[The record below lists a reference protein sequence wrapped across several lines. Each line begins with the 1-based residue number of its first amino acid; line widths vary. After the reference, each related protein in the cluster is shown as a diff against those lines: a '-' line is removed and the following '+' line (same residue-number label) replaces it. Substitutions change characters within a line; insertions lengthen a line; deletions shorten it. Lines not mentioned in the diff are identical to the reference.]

1 MDEINSAPRARSL
14 SLADYGPAAD
24 GVADDTP
31 ALWRCFTD
39 AQQAGGAVIT
49 IPPGAY
55 RVTGEIPVPIPSH
68 TTVLAYGARFLLPD
82 RLGESERRVVFAGQ
96 DVRDFHWRGGE
107 FTGHCFD
114 HRRPGNTWAPN
125 ANTRILWITTSPG
138 GTTDLLTFADIQ
150 ASRIAGAVVTVEG
163 VKASESD
170 VLAYAA
176 RVSVQRC
183 ALRECGKFMWD
194 YGLLWQILTWPEEY
208 APEDVD
214 LARRYFRND
223 LARGPVRMDDGDDRV
238 FLDNARAGIAVSA
251 SPDNDEAVC
260 FLGGAL
266 PANVARGRK
275 YCVVDAAPGWI
286 KISERVHG
294 PPIVFHGQ
302 AGPGTC
308 CVTQLHQAYYHLY
321 APLGAGPGKGGVDLV
336 ACRDVHVSGCSL
348 SALGDTM
355 HIQCSR
361 DIVFSGNRITGS
373 RMGAFF
379 LAEHNTNAVV
389 TGNTVDGTNGSR
401 VMSVERSCADVVIS
415 GNTFRNGGR
424 GSWIN
429 QPQRII
435 LADNLF
441 INNTTKGERDPWR
454 GRKLLETGDYGGW
467 PEMYFTIYQPGGRY
481 GPVLVRNNIFSTGPE
496 CSDAIAFQRGGHDL
510 LLDGNV
516 FEGAARTV
524 RVDEGCETPRMAN
537 NLGLADVRAGEPGG
551 VR

>member
-1 MDEINSAPRARSL
+1 MDETNVAPRARSL

-31 ALWRCFTD
+31 ALRRCFTD

-55 RVTGEIPVPIPSH
+55 RVTGEKPVPIPSH
-68 TTVLAYGARFLLPD
+68 TTVLAHGARFLLPD
-82 RLGESERRVVFAGQ
+82 SLGEGARRVVFAGQ
-96 DVRDFHWRGGE
+96 DVQDFHWRGGE
-107 FTGHCFD
+107 FAGHCFD

-138 GTTDLLTFADIQ
+138 GATDLLTFADIQ

-163 VKASESD
+163 VKASES
-170 VLAYAA
+170 AA
-176 RVSVQRC
+176 HTHATRVSVQRC

-194 YGLLWQILTWPEEY
+194 YGLLWQILTWPGEY
-208 APEDVD
+208 APADVE

-223 LARGPVRMDDGDDRV
+223 LARGPLRMDDGGDRV
-238 FLDNARAGIAVSA
+238 YLDNARAGIAVSA
-251 SPDNDEAVC
+251 GADNDEAVS
-260 FLGGAL
+260 FFGGVL

-275 YCVVDAAPGWI
+275 YYVVSSAPDHVR
-286 KISERVHG
+286 ISESVQG
-294 PPIVFHGQ
+294 PPIVFSGA
-302 AGPGTC
+302 AGPGVFCMTR
-308 CVTQLHQAYYHLY
+308 LHQAYYHLY
-321 APLGAGPGKGGVDLV
+321 APSGAGPGKGGIDLV
-336 ACRDVHVSGCSL
+336 ACRDARVTGCDL

-361 DIVFSGNRITGS
+361 DIVFANNQITGS

-379 LAEHNTNAVV
+379 LAEHNVNAVV

-401 VMSVERSCADVVIS
+401 VMSVERSCTDVVIT

-435 LADNLF
+435 LSDNIF
-441 INNTTKGERDPWR
+441 VNNTTKGERDPWR
-454 GRKLLETGDYGGW
+454 GRKLLETGDYGAW
-467 PEMYFTIYQPGGRY
+467 PEVYFTIYEPDGRY
-481 GPVLVRNNIFSTGPE
+481 GPAIVRNNLFVTGPE

-516 FEGAARTV
+516 FEGGARTV
-524 RVDEGCETPRMAN
+524 RVDAGCEPPRGGN
-537 NLGLADVRAGEPGG
+537 NLGLAEMRAGEPGG
-551 VR
+551 VK